1 MIPEFQSFLLKFDI
15 IGLQE
20 TFCDDYDAIELEGY
34 TFILKNRKQHM
45 KRKSGGVAVAY
56 KTYLEQYINHV
67 ESDSKLVQ
75 WFYLSDR
82 LTKNGKW
89 LCGAVYIPPE
99 NSVYAVENPYGEIEN
114 EMRNLSVDCSSVL
127 VFGDMN
133 SRSKNLQD
141 FVRPDN
147 EMFENLDMHDLFD
160 ELQSELSSF
169 ETNRYF
175 RLQRQNSDTGV
186 NNYGYRMIDFC
197 IDNNLLIINGRGN
210 DSSGCV
216 TCKNISTVDYF
227 LSSPSLFSKFESL
240 YVHDFCEL
248 LSDSHNPVSLKV
260 NVGKFNIDNYSS
272 CNNMDKTKLW
282 DAEKIQ
288 SFLRNFNDDDI
299 TNLCRQIDYLKS
311 SGSASQGDINQIVD
325 SLNDMYISNCRS
337 SFGTTSTSSKR

>member
-99 NSVYAVENPYGEIEN
+99 NSVYAVRNPYGEIEN

-147 EMFENLDMHDLFD
+147 EMFENLDMHDLSD

-169 ETNRYF
+169 ETNRNF

-186 NNYGYRMIDFC
+186 
-197 IDNNLLIINGRGN
+197 
-210 DSSGCV
+210 S
-216 TCKNISTVDYF
+216 
-227 LSSPSLFSKFESL
+227 
-240 YVHDFCEL
+240 
-248 LSDSHNPVSLKV
+248 
-260 NVGKFNIDNYSS
+260 
-272 CNNMDKTKLW
+272 
-282 DAEKIQ
+282 
-288 SFLRNFNDDDI
+288 
-299 TNLCRQIDYLKS
+299 
-311 SGSASQGDINQIVD
+311 
-325 SLNDMYISNCRS
+325 
-337 SFGTTSTSSKR
+337 